1 MRRIFAFIG
10 ILLIILIGL
19 AFSVLNADPV
29 TVDIFFFEFQVALS
43 VALVC
48 ALIAGAALGVLTSI
62 AAGLRRRREIARLR
76 RQLGYAERQLQAMR
90 RVPLGD
96 SDGH

>member
-1 MRRIFAFIG
+1 MRRIFAIIG

-29 TVDIFFFEFQVALS
+29 AVDIFFAEFQVALS
-43 VALVC
+43 VALVIT
-48 ALIAGAALGVLTSI
+48 LIVGAALGALTSI
-62 AAGLRRRREIARLR
+62 GAVWRRRREISRLR

-96 SDGH
+96 SD

>member
-1 MRRIFAFIG
+1 MRRIFAVIG
-10 ILLIILIGL
+10 VLLIILFGL

-29 TVDIFFFEFQVALS
+29 AVDIFFAEVEVALS
-43 VALVC
+43 VALVTT
-48 ALIAGAALGVLTSI
+48 LIVGAALGGLTSLG
-62 AAGLRRRREIARLR
+62 AVWRRRREVARLR

-96 SDGH
+96 SD